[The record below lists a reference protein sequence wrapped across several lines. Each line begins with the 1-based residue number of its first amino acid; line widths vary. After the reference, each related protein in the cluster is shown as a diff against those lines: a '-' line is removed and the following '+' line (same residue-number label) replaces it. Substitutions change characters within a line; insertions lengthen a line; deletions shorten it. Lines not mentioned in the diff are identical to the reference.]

1 MGIVKVIKNF
11 SLVVVGLIADLW
23 LGFVRKSEFYDN
35 RTVTTTK
42 RGYVLFVSLAAIVA
56 IGTVIWAYKR
66 IY

>member
-56 IGTVIWAYKR
+56 GGTVIWAYNR